1 MTMTAS
7 RNGTPQRKQLSDQ
20 LDRLDGIIDCLADG
34 LSDAVRD
41 AVTAGTATA
50 IQQILLDV
58 VNNPQTRLLLR
69 QTLGAEPAKATEAP
83 ASPVQASEASVPA
96 TRTAS
101 FLARCKRSVATAARK
116 IVSLPGKLFARVT
129 ALIRKA
135 KGLTRRLNVA
145 WQLKK
150 AAVLGLGVGAAVA
163 AVSLWSHPLA
173 SVLSGV
179 GAAATAFAVQL
190 GLWCRNTARQL
201 MA

>member
-1 MTMTAS
+1 MTAT

-41 AVTAGTATA
+41 AVKEGTATA
-50 IQQILLDV
+50 IQQILLEV
-58 VNNPQTRLLLR
+58 VNNPQTRELLR
-69 QTLGAEPAKATEAP
+69 QTLSAEPAKP
-83 ASPVQASEASVPA
+83 SEATTAPMPDA
-96 TRTAS
+96 AAPPTRKAS
-101 FLARCKRSVATAARK
+101 FLARCKRSVVKAARM
-116 IVSLPGKLFARVT
+116 IVSLPGKVFARVKN
-129 ALIRKA
+129 LLRKV
-135 KGLTRRLNVA
+135 KGLTRQLNIA

-150 AAVLGLGVGAAVA
+150 AAVLGLGIGAAVA

-173 SVLSGV
+173 SILSGI

-190 GLWCRNTARQL
+190 GLWCRATARQL

>member
-1 MTMTAS
+1 MNTAT

-41 AVTAGTATA
+41 AVKEGTATA
-50 IQQILLDV
+50 IQQILLEV
-58 VNNPQTRLLLR
+58 VNNPTTRELLR
-69 QTLGAEPAKATEAP
+69 QTLGAEPAKSPGTTAAP
-83 ASPVQASEASVPA
+83 ASEAAVPP
-96 TRTAS
+96 TRKAS
-101 FLARCKRSVATAARK
+101 FLARCKRSVVNAARK
-116 IVSLPGKLFARVT
+116 VASLPGKLFAR
-129 ALIRKA
+129 AKSLFRKA
-135 KGLTRRLNVA
+135 KVLTRQLNIA

-150 AAVLGLGVGAAVA
+150 AAVLGLGIGAAVA

-173 SVLSGV
+173 SVLSGI

>member
-1 MTMTAS
+1 MTTTAS

-34 LSDAVRD
+34 LADAVRD

-50 IQQILLDV
+50 VQQILLDM

-69 QTLGAEPAKATEAP
+69 QTLAAEPAKAAEAP
-83 ASPVQASEASVPA
+83 ASPVPASEATVPP

-101 FLARCKRSVATAARK
+101 FLARCKRSVVTAART
-116 IVSLPGKLFARVT
+116 VASLPAKLLARVK
-129 ALIRKA
+129 ALVRKA
-135 KGLTRRLNVA
+135 RGLTRQLNVA

-163 AVSLWSHPLA
+163 AVSLCSHPLA
-173 SVLSGV
+173 SVLSGI

-201 MA
+201 IA

>member
-1 MTMTAS
+1 MTAT

-41 AVTAGTATA
+41 AVKEGTATA
-50 IQQILLDV
+50 IQQILLEV
-58 VNNPQTRLLLR
+58 VNNPTTRELLR
-69 QTLGAEPAKATEAP
+69 QTLAAEPAKATETTTAP
-83 ASPVQASEASVPA
+83 MPA
-96 TRTAS
+96 AAPMTRKAS
-101 FLARCKRSVATAARK
+101 FLARCKRSVVNAVRK
-116 IVSLPGKLFARVT
+116 VASLPGKLFARVKS
-129 ALIRKA
+129 LFRKA
-135 KGLTRRLNVA
+135 KGLTRQLNIA

-150 AAVLGLGVGAAVA
+150 AAVLGLGIGAAVA

-173 SVLSGV
+173 SVLSGI

-190 GLWCRNTARQL
+190 GLWCRATARQL

>member
-1 MTMTAS
+1 MNTAT

-41 AVTAGTATA
+41 AVKEGTATA
-50 IQQILLDV
+50 IQQILLEV
-58 VNNPQTRLLLR
+58 VNNPTTRELLR
-69 QTLGAEPAKATEAP
+69 QTLGAEPAKP
-83 ASPVQASEASVPA
+83 SEAVTAPIADAAVPV
-96 TRTAS
+96 TRKAS
-101 FLARCKRSVATAARK
+101 FLARCKRSAVNTARK
-116 IVSLPGKLFARVT
+116 VASLPGKLFAR
-129 ALIRKA
+129 AKSLFRKA
-135 KGLTRRLNVA
+135 KGLTRQLNIA

-150 AAVLGLGVGAAVA
+150 AAVLGLGIGAAVA

-173 SVLSGV
+173 SVLSGI

-190 GLWCRNTARQL
+190 GLWCRATARQL

>member
-1 MTMTAS
+1 MNTAT
-7 RNGTPQRKQLSDQ
+7 RNGSPQRKQLSDQ

-41 AVTAGTATA
+41 AVKEGTATA
-50 IQQILLDV
+50 IQQILLEV
-58 VNNPQTRLLLR
+58 VNNPTTRELLR
-69 QTLGAEPAKATEAP
+69 QTLGAESVKTNEAP
-83 ASPVQASEASVPA
+83 VMEAGVPL
-96 TRTAS
+96 TRKAS
-101 FLARCKRSVATAARK
+101 FLARCKRSVVNAARK
-116 IVSLPGKLFARVT
+116 VASLPGKLFARVKN
-129 ALIRKA
+129 LFRKV
-135 KGLTRRLNVA
+135 KGLTRRLNIA

-150 AAVLGLGVGAAVA
+150 AAVLGLGIGAAVA

-173 SVLSGV
+173 SVLSGI